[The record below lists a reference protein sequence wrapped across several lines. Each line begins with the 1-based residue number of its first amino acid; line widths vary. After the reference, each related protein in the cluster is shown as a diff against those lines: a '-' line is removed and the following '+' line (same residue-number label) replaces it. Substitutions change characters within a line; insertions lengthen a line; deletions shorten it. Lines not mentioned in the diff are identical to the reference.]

1 MNNTKII
8 VGHIIHVLNSF
19 SQSSA
24 QSFYYYI
31 VSRVHQEKLCTTI
44 GNLQTIGLE
53 LLAVDFFVCKY
64 PWNSGTDRVS
74 QVGVVEKEAI

>member
-1 MNNTKII
+1 MISNTKIN

-31 VSRVHQEKLCTTI
+31 VSRVHQEELCTTI

-53 LLAVDFFVCKY
+53 LLAVDFFCG
-64 PWNSGTDRVS
+64 NTHETRVQIEFLRLAS
-74 QVGVVEKEAI
+74 

>member
-1 MNNTKII
+1 MISNTKIN
-8 VGHIIHVLNSF
+8 VGLIIHVLNSF

-31 VSRVHQEKLCTTI
+31 VSRVHQEELCTTI

-53 LLAVDFFVCKY
+53 LLAVDFFLCKY
-64 PWNSGTDRVS
+64 P
-74 QVGVVEKEAI
+74 